1 MILTG
6 KEIEKQIKS
15 GNIVI
20 NPFNTDQINPN
31 SYNYRLSNAI
41 KIYDAMNGPRPVFR
55 EANIPKNGFVIEPSR
70 LYLARTSEKI
80 GSRKYAMSLIGRSS
94 LGRLG
99 LFLQISANLGHT
111 NSEHHWTLE
120 IVAAHKIRIYPNMII
135 GQISFWENRG
145 DLEMYIGQYG
155 RSDDIQES
163 LLY

>member
-6 KEIEKQIKS
+6 KEIEKQIKN

-20 NPFNTDQINPN
+20 YPYNTDQINPN
-31 SYNYRLSNAI
+31 SYNYKLSNTI
-41 KIYDAMNGPRPVFR
+41 KIYEGMDGPRPIFR
-55 EANIPKNGFVIEPSR
+55 EVDIPKDGFTIEPYQ

-111 NSEHHWTLE
+111 TSEHRWTLE
-120 IVAAHKIRIYPNMII
+120 IIAAHKIRIYRNMVI
-135 GQISFWENRG
+135 GQVSFWENRG
-145 DLEMYIGQYG
+145 DLETYIGQYG
-155 RSDDIQES
+155 RLDDIQES